1 MNPPSIIAFRVD
13 YELRSKL
20 EKAAKNENRS
30 LSNYLRTILRE
41 HEQQQRVIAP
51 PPPNQVD

>member
-1 MNPPSIIAFRVD
+1 VNPPSIIAFRVD

-20 EKAAKNENRS
+20 EKSAKSENRS

-41 HEQQQRVIAP
+41 HEQQQRMVAP
-51 PPPNQVD
+51 PPQNQVD

>member
-41 HEQQQRVIAP
+41 HEPQQRVVAP